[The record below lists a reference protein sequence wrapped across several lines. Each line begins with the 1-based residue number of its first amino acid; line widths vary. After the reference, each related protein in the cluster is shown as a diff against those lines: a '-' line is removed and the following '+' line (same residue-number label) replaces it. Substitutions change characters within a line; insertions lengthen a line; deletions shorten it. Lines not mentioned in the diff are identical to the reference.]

1 MFCELYVNTTIM
13 CIEIGKSMLEYW
25 MGSNKSDLNRSN
37 VTIEQVLQDPG
48 SVVLFIGYP
57 PWLLYFAAGCCI
69 LFMLIGIPGNLITV
83 AALFRT
89 KKLKNATAIFI
100 MNLSFSDL
108 LFCCFNLPLATST
121 FWHGYWL
128 HGALLCRL
136 FPLLRYG
143 LVAVSLFTVLSI
155 AINRYV
161 MIGHPRLYPKLYKSK
176 YLIPMVLATW
186 ILGFSSLIVTWFG
199 HWGRFGLDPAIGSC
213 SILPDVHGRNPK
225 EFLFVLAFLTPC
237 VAIVVC
243 YARIF
248 YIVRKTASKSG
259 RQDKVSNTIDVGD
272 RNREQRSVTPRYQ
285 EEELSMLGSSCVAAG
300 LCVSFSNRQ
309 TKEEQT
315 SRIFNGQ
322 TYEESSLGNP
332 PSSEE
337 DSSRN
342 EENDLQEESSIGHDP
357 SVQDKERI
365 AYEGIEDIPFAD
377 DRDADIS
384 DTNIFLSTDPRKIKD
399 FTEKPTLNAKKR
411 LEGMASR
418 ASFVVESTLWIQR
431 ITESG
436 TRLERSETFASSRS
450 SNSDRRMKTRGKVF
464 RRESKFKS
472 LGRLRNMDNGP
483 RMSRKDKKLLKMIL
497 VIFSSFLIC
506 YLPITVT
513 KLFKEADE
521 WRGLNIA
528 GYILIYLTTCINPVV
543 YVVMSSEYRSAYKN
557 MLLCRNES
565 VSSAKMKI
573 SHRIVRKHSM

>member
-1 MFCELYVNTTIM
+1 MINFDKRSQAHEIESY
-13 CIEIGKSMLEYW
+13 CIKMLEYW
-25 MGSNKSDLNRSN
+25 MASNKSDLNGSN
-37 VTIEQVLQDPG
+37 VTIEQVLEDPG

-186 ILGFSSLIVTWFG
+186 ILGFGSLIVTWFG
-199 HWGRFGLDPAIGSC
+199 HWGRFGLDPAI
-213 SILPDVHGRNPK
+213 
-225 EFLFVLAFLTPC
+225 
-237 VAIVVC
+237 VC

-259 RQDKVSNTIDVGD
+259 RQDKVSTTIDIGD

-300 LCVSFSNRQ
+300 LCVSFPSRQ

-315 SRIFNGQ
+315 SRIFSGQ
-322 TYEESSLGNP
+322 TFEESSLGNP

-342 EENDLQEESSIGHDP
+342 EENDLQEVNSIVHEP
-357 SVQDKERI
+357 SVQDKDRL
-365 AYEGIEDIPFAD
+365 AYKGIEDIPFAD
-377 DRDADIS
+377 DRDADIG
-384 DTNIFLSTDPRKIKD
+384 DTNIFLSTDPRKFKD

-411 LEGMASR
+411 LERMASR

-431 ITESG
+431 ITGSG
-436 TRLERSETFASSRS
+436 TRLERSETFASSKS
-450 SNSDRRMKTRGKVF
+450 SNSDRRMKTKAKVF

-472 LGRLRNMDNGP
+472 LGRFRNMDSGP

-506 YLPITVT
+506 YLPITIT
-513 KLFKEADE
+513 KLFKEADD

-528 GYILIYLTTCINPVV
+528 GYILIYLTTCVNPVV

-573 SHRIVRKHSM
+573 SHRIVRKHST

>member
-1 MFCELYVNTTIM
+1 M
-13 CIEIGKSMLEYW
+13 CVGIDKSMLEYW
-25 MGSNKSDLNRSN
+25 MISNNSDLKRSN

-57 PWLLYFAAGCCI
+57 SWLLYFAAGCCI

-89 KKLKNATAIFI
+89 KKLKNATTIFI

-108 LFCCFNLPLATST
+108 MFCCFNLPLATST
-121 FWHGYWL
+121 FWHRYWL
-128 HGALLCRL
+128 HGTLLCRL

-143 LVAVSLFTVLSI
+143 LVAVSLFTVLTI

-161 MIGHPRLYPKLYKSK
+161 MIGHPRLYPKLYKTK
-176 YLIPMVLATW
+176 YLIPMILATW
-186 ILGFSSLIVTWFG
+186 IFGFSFLIITWFG
-199 HWGRFGLDPAIGSC
+199 HWGRFGLDTAIGSC

-225 EFLFVLAFLTPC
+225 EFLFVIAFLTPC

-248 YIVRKTASKSG
+248 YIVRKTASKS
-259 RQDKVSNTIDVGD
+259 RRRDQISPTIDEGE

-285 EEELSMLGSSCVAAG
+285 EEEESSVVGSSCVASG
-300 LCVSFSNRQ
+300 LCVSFSNRP
-309 TKEEQT
+309 TKEEQI
-315 SRIFNGQ
+315 SQIFRVK

-332 PSSEE
+332 PSSEQ
-337 DSSRN
+337 DSSRD
-342 EENDLQEESSIGHDP
+342 EENDLQEQESSIGLDP
-357 SVQDKERI
+357 SAQDKNKI
-365 AYEGIEDIPFAD
+365 AYKVIEDIPFAD
-377 DRDADIS
+377 DRNADIS
-384 DTNIFLSTDPRKIKD
+384 DTNTFLSTHPRKIKD
-399 FTEKPTLNAKKR
+399 LTDKPSFNAKKR
-411 LEGMASR
+411 LERMASR
-418 ASFVVESTLWIQR
+418 ASFVVDSTFWIER

-450 SNSDRRMKTRGKVF
+450 ITPDRRNKTKANNQIF

-472 LGRLRNMDNGP
+472 LGRFRNMDNGP

-506 YLPITVT
+506 YLPITIT
-513 KLFKEADE
+513 KLFKEAE
-521 WRGLNIA
+521 NWMGLNIA

-543 YVVMSSEYRSAYKN
+543 YVVMSSEYRSTYKN

-565 VSSAKMKI
+565 VSSAKMKT
-573 SHRIVRKHSM
+573 SHRIARKPST